1 MGFYGNTTDTSK
13 THFQFDKIF
22 SSRTAMDR
30 ACAEGT
36 DEVYTGRFV
45 LVKYDQGA
53 YYPGHILYGYI

>member
-30 ACAEGT
+30 ACAEGI

-45 LVKYDQGA
+45 LVKYD
-53 YYPGHILYGYI
+53 HEILKIF